1 MFRTVSTSPQPLRRS
16 YGVAALAAVLIASA
30 ATSAIE
36 TTPSQPQAAQPKQAQ
51 PHPAATPEGIEFYER
66 KIRPLLTEHCYE
78 CHSRSGKHEANLF
91 LDTRAGI
98 LAGGDNGP
106 IVNLAVPEKSLL
118 VEVVRYDADTQM
130 PPDGKLDPKSIATI
144 EDWVR
149 RGAPLPADGS
159 SVAKR
164 QGIDFAAGRK
174 HWSFQPLVK
183 HAPPTLKP
191 ATLAATKV
199 RGPIDAFLLA
209 KLEQRGLAPTAPAD
223 PRTLI
228 RRASFDLLGL
238 PPTPEEVDAFVA
250 ASAKDPDAAYAQL
263 LDTLLASPHYG
274 ERWGRHWLDL
284 ARYADANKTSLE
296 VRERAWLYR
305 DWIVGAL
312 NRDVPYDKFVTLQL
326 AADQLPKV
334 DPADK
339 AALGFIGCGPEY
351 FKELKLSPTVIKS
364 IVADEWEERIDA
376 IGRTFLG
383 LSVAC
388 ARCHDH
394 KFDPIGADDY
404 YALAG
409 VLASS
414 RLMDWYVVPE
424 AQATVVSNATND
436 VNKLEAVVAKLK
448 QIKQPTDDDKTQITH
463 LERQIDDIKRKTPR
477 YDSARAHMLVDA
489 AQFVEPN
496 GPDGTKLVY
505 KNNEAIDLAL
515 QIRGNPMKPGPVI
528 PRRFL
533 TVLSSGEPQPFKRG
547 SGRIDLAEAIVG
559 QAAPLSAR
567 VITNRVWALHF
578 GRGLVETVSDF
589 GTQGERPSHP
599 ELLDDLTA
607 RFIDAGWSLKWLHRE
622 IMTSSA
628 YRQASTYDAAKFA
641 AEPDNRLLWR
651 MNRKRLEIE
660 AWRDTVLA
668 ACGELDAKLGGP
680 SVVLTSPDNRR
691 RTLYGKIDRSDV
703 DDMLRLFDFPD
714 TGSHSPTR
722 IPTTTALQQLFVL
735 NSPFVAARAET
746 LAKQFLAAHP
756 TDPAAIVSLAYRRL
770 FARAPHPKELQLGLM
785 FLTAGKPD
793 VKPEPD
799 VVREYAQA
807 LLGSNEFLFVD

>member
-1 MFRTVSTSPQPLRRS
+1 MHCHAATPPQPPRRTTAVAAFVALLLQLC
-16 YGVAALAAVLIASA
+16 GAALAAD
-30 ATSAIE
+30 
-36 TTPSQPQAAQPKQAQ
+36 
-51 PHPAATPEGIEFYER
+51 PHPAASADGIEFYER

-78 CHSRSGKHEANLF
+78 CHSRTGKHEANLF
-91 LDTRAGI
+91 LDSRAGI

-106 IVNLAVPEKSLL
+106 IVNAAQPEKSLL

-130 PPDGKLDPKSIATI
+130 PPDGKLDPKSIALV
-144 EDWVR
+144 EEWVR

-159 SVAKR
+159 SIAKR
-164 QGIDFAAGRK
+164 QGIDYAAGRK
-174 HWSFQPLVK
+174 HWSFQPLAK
-183 HAPPTLKP
+183 HAPPQLKP
-191 ATLAATKV
+191 STFAATKV
-199 RGPIDAFLLA
+199 RGPIDAYLLA
-209 KLEQRGLAPTAPAD
+209 KLEQRNLAPTAPAD
-223 PRTLI
+223 ARTLI

-238 PPTPEEVDAFVA
+238 PPTPDEVDAFLA
-250 ASAKDPDAAYAQL
+250 ASAKNADAAYAKL
-263 LDTLLASPHYG
+263 LDRLLASPHYG

-284 ARYADANKTSLE
+284 SRYADANKTSLE
-296 VRERAWLYR
+296 VRDRAWLYR

-312 NRDVPYDKFVTLQL
+312 NRDVPYDKFVVLQL
-326 AADQLPKV
+326 AADQLPDV

-376 IGRTFLG
+376 LGRTFLG

-424 AQATVVSNATND
+424 AQATVVSNATNE
-436 VNKLEAVVAKLK
+436 VNKLDAQIAKLK
-448 QIKQPTDDDKTQITH
+448 QIKQPTDDDKSKIKD
-463 LERQIDDIKRKTPR
+463 LEHQAAEIKKNTPR

-496 GPDGTKLVY
+496 GPNGTQLIY
-505 KNNEAIDLAL
+505 KNNQAIDLPL

-533 TVLSSGEPQPFKRG
+533 TVLSAGEPTPFKRG
-547 SGRIDLAEAIVG
+547 SGRLDLAEAIVG

-567 VITNRVWALHF
+567 VIVNRVWALHF

-599 ELLDDLTA
+599 ELLDDLTS

-622 IMTSSA
+622 IMLSSA
-628 YRQASTYDAAKFA
+628 YRQASSYDAAKFA
-641 AEPDNRLLWR
+641 ADPDNRLLWR
-651 MNRKRLEIE
+651 MNRRRLEIE

-668 ACGELDAKLGGP
+668 ACGELDATLGGP

-746 LAKQFLAAHP
+746 LAKQLTAAHP
-756 TDPAAIVSLAYRRL
+756 TDPAAAVNLAYRKL
-770 FARAPHPKELQLGLM
+770 FARKPTDKELQLGLT
-785 FLTAGKPD
+785 FLTAGKTGA
-793 VKPEPD
+793 KPEPA